1 MDTAYSVYREILIW
15 DNKNRRAQIIKNQ
28 KHTLATAL
36 ITLTVLT
43 ILTIAIVVVGTT
55 ITPQAR
61 SEAPRIKYYTTITVH
76 SGDSLGSIAGDY
88 ISSEYKDADSY
99 IREVCAINSLS
110 EDGRINAGESL
121 VVPYYS
127 DEFK

>member
-1 MDTAYSVYREILIW
+1 MDAAYSAYREIRIEENRKRRLRIVRRQRIILGLVIALVVFSFAFLCSKLVLSAHS
-15 DNKNRRAQIIKNQ
+15 DNGRF
-28 KHTLATAL
+28 
-36 ITLTVLT
+36 
-43 ILTIAIVVVGTT
+43 
-55 ITPQAR
+55 
-61 SEAPRIKYYTTITVH
+61 KYYTTITVH

-88 ISSEYKDADSY
+88 ISSEYKDAGSY